1 MSKSTTV
8 AKAAD
13 ASVPVDPEQTL
24 KACKAL
30 VAHIKKSA
38 AEPRED
44 GKQNLLGDEE
54 TAVAETPVWLTL
66 TTKKHI
72 HDSHRT
78 STQAIVHPGSHHG
91 GLFAPALSF
100 FMSPTMPPRRSC
112 AACETAADSFPGL
125 QPGKIVLPNPLNNS
139 EELSVCLITAD
150 PQRWYKNA
158 VADEF
163 PEDLRAKIGRVID
176 ISHLRAKFKAY
187 EAQRK
192 LFSEHD
198 VFLADDRII
207 NRLPKALGKTFYK
220 TTTKRPVPVVLMA
233 PREKVDGKRVAAPK
247 GKKAKRDPTENVNA
261 RPIPEIVTEV
271 QKAIGAA
278 HVHLSPSTNTAVKV
292 GYANWEPEKIAAN
305 VDTAARELVE
315 RFVPQK
321 WQNVR
326 NFYVKGPETAAL
338 PIYQTDELWLDDS
351 KVVPEGQQPPSALPG
366 KGQKAIG
373 EKPNVGKKRKS
384 LDAEPELAVEE
395 SAKEDR
401 PKKKVKKA
409 VVPESNDDK
418 LDKEISER
426 KAKLKKQ
433 KKAAAKKAEI

>member
-38 AEPRED
+38 AEPRDD

-72 HDSHRT
+72 HDSHR
-78 STQAIVHPGSHHG
+78 
-91 GLFAPALSF
+91 
-100 FMSPTMPPRRSC
+100 
-112 AACETAADSFPGL
+112 L
-125 QPGKIVLPNPLNNS
+125 QPGKIVLPNPLNTN

-220 TTTKRPVPVVLMA
+220 TTTKRPIPVVLMA

-247 GKKAKRDPTENVNA
+247 GKKPKRDPTENINA
-261 RPIPEIVTEV
+261 RPIPEIVNEV

-278 HVHLSPSTNTAVKV
+278 HVHLSPSTNTAIKV

-384 LDAEPELAVEE
+384 LDAEPEPAAEE
-395 SAKEDR
+395 PVKEDR

-409 VVPESNDDK
+409 VPESNDDK

-426 KAKLKKQ
+426 KANLRKQ

>member
-1 MSKSTTV
+1 MSNSTAVT
-8 AKAAD
+8 KASD
-13 ASVPVDPEQTL
+13 ATVPVDPEQTL

-30 VAHIKKSA
+30 VSHIKKTA
-38 AEPRED
+38 AAPRSD
-44 GKQNLLGDEE
+44 GKQNLLADEE
-54 TAVAETPVWLTL
+54 STIGETPIWLTL

-72 HDSHRT
+72 HDSHR
-78 STQAIVHPGSHHG
+78 
-91 GLFAPALSF
+91 
-100 FMSPTMPPRRSC
+100 
-112 AACETAADSFPGL
+112 L
-125 QPGKIVLPNPLNNS
+125 QPGKIILPNPLNTG

-207 NRLPKALGKTFYK
+207 NRLPKALGKSFYK
-220 TTTKRPVPVVLMA
+220 TTTKRPIPVVLMA
-233 PREKVDGKRVAAPK
+233 QRPKVDGKRVPAAK
-247 GKKAKRDPTENVNA
+247 GKKQKRDPAENVNA
-261 RPIPEIVTEV
+261 RPVPEIVAEV
-271 QKAIGAA
+271 RRAIGAA
-278 HVHLSPSTNTAVKV
+278 LVHLSPSTNTAVKV
-292 GYANWEPEKIAAN
+292 GYANWEPEKLAAN
-305 VDTAARELVE
+305 INTVVRELVE

-326 NFYVKGPETAAL
+326 NFYIKGPETAAL
-338 PIYQTDELWLDDS
+338 PIYQTDELWLDES

-366 KGQKAIG
+366 RKQKAIA
-373 EKPNVGKKRKS
+373 EKPNIGKKRKP
-384 LDAEPELAVEE
+384 LDGESEPARLEGPKEE
-395 SAKEDR
+395 KGEKEEKEER
-401 PKKKVKKA
+401 PKKKAKKA
-409 VVPESNDDK
+409 LPESNDDR
-418 LDKEISER
+418 LDKEIAER

-433 KKAAAKKAEI
+433 KKAAANKADI

>member
-1 MSKSTTV
+1 MSKSTAVT
-8 AKAAD
+8 KASD

-30 VAHIKKSA
+30 VAHIKKTAS
-38 AEPRED
+38 EPRDD
-44 GKQNLLGDEE
+44 GKPNLLADEE
-54 TAVAETPVWLTL
+54 TTIAETPVWLTL

-72 HDSHRT
+72 HDSHR
-78 STQAIVHPGSHHG
+78 
-91 GLFAPALSF
+91 
-100 FMSPTMPPRRSC
+100 
-112 AACETAADSFPGL
+112 L
-125 QPGKIVLPNPLNNS
+125 QPGKIVLPNPLNTND
-139 EELSVCLITAD
+139 ELSVCLITAD

-176 ISHLRAKFKAY
+176 ISHLQAKFKAY

-207 NRLPKALGKTFYK
+207 NRLPKALGKSFYK
-220 TTTKRPVPVVLMA
+220 TTTKRPIPVVLMA
-233 PREKVDGKRVAAPK
+233 PRPKVDGKRVAAPK
-247 GKKAKRDPTENVNA
+247 GKKQKRDPAENVNA
-261 RPIPEIVTEV
+261 RPIPEIVAEI

-278 HVHLSPSTNTAVKV
+278 LVHLSPSTNTAIKV
-292 GYANWEPEKIAAN
+292 GYASWEPEKIAAN
-305 VDTAARELVE
+305 IETVVRELVE

-326 NFYVKGPETAAL
+326 NFYLKGPETAAL

-373 EKPNVGKKRKS
+373 EKPNIGKKRKS
-384 LDAEPELAVEE
+384 LDGESEPAAQEPPKEE
-395 SAKEDR
+395 R
-401 PKKKVKKA
+401 PKKKAKKL
-409 VVPESNDDK
+409 VPESNDEK
-418 LDKEISER
+418 LDKEIAER

-433 KKAAAKKAEI
+433 KKAAANKAEI

>member
-1 MSKSTTV
+1 MSQSKAVT
-8 AKAAD
+8 KAAD
-13 ASVPVDPEQTL
+13 ASVPVKPEQTL

-30 VAHIKKSA
+30 VAHIKKAA

-44 GKQNLLGDEE
+44 GKQNLLADEE
-54 TAVAETPVWLTL
+54 STVAETPVWLTL

-72 HDSHRT
+72 HDSNR
-78 STQAIVHPGSHHG
+78 
-91 GLFAPALSF
+91 
-100 FMSPTMPPRRSC
+100 
-112 AACETAADSFPGL
+112 L
-125 QPGKIVLPNPLNNS
+125 QPGKIALPHSLNTS
-139 EELSVCLITAD
+139 EELSICLITAD

-163 PEDLRAKIGRVID
+163 PEELRAKIGRVID

-233 PREKVDGKRVAAPK
+233 PREKIDGKRAPAPK
-247 GKKAKRDPTENVNA
+247 GKKPKRDPVENVNA
-261 RPIPEIVTEV
+261 RPITEIVAEV
-271 QKAIGAA
+271 QRAIGSAL
-278 HVHLSPSTNTAVKV
+278 VHLSPSTNTAIKV
-292 GYANWEPEKIAAN
+292 GYASWEPEKLAAN
-305 VDTAARELVE
+305 VGAVVGELVE

-351 KVVPEGQQPPSALPG
+351 KVVPEGQQPANALPG
-366 KGQKAIG
+366 KKQGLLS
-373 EKPNVGKKRKS
+373 EKPNIGKKRKS
-384 LDAEPELAVEE
+384 LDAEPEAAAEEPAV
-395 SAKEDR
+395 AKEDR

-409 VVPESNDDK
+409 LPASNDDK
-418 LDKEISER
+418 LDKEIAER

-433 KKAAAKKAEI
+433 KTAAKKAADI

>member
-1 MSKSTTV
+1 
-8 AKAAD
+8 
-13 ASVPVDPEQTL
+13 
-24 KACKAL
+24 
-30 VAHIKKSA
+30 
-38 AEPRED
+38 
-44 GKQNLLGDEE
+44 
-54 TAVAETPVWLTL
+54 
-66 TTKKHI
+66 
-72 HDSHRT
+72 
-78 STQAIVHPGSHHG
+78 
-91 GLFAPALSF
+91 
-100 FMSPTMPPRRSC
+100 
-112 AACETAADSFPGL
+112 
-125 QPGKIVLPNPLNNS
+125 VLPNPLNTG
-139 EELSVCLITAD
+139 EEISVCLITAD

-176 ISHLRAKFKAY
+176 ISHIRAKFKAY

-207 NRLPKALGKTFYK
+207 NRLPKALGKSFYK
-220 TTTKRPVPVVLMA
+220 STTKRPVPVVLVA
-233 PREKVDGKRVAAPK
+233 PREKVDGKRVPAPK
-247 GKKAKRDPTENVNA
+247 GVRKPKRDPVENVNA

-278 HVHLSPSTNTAVKV
+278 LVHLSPSTNTAVKV
-292 GYANWEPEKIAAN
+292 GYASWEPEKLAAN
-305 VDTAARELVE
+305 VETVARELVE

-326 NFYVKGPETAAL
+326 NLYVKGPETAAL

-351 KVVPEGQQPPSALPG
+351 KVVAEGQQPPSALPG
-366 KGQKAIG
+366 KAKGLLG

-395 SAKEDR
+395 PVKEDR

-409 VVPESNDDK
+409 VPESNDDK
-418 LDKEISER
+418 LDKEIAER

-433 KKAAAKKAEI
+433 KKAAKKAADVDA

>member
-38 AEPRED
+38 AEPRDD
-44 GKQNLLGDEE
+44 GKQNLLADEE

-72 HDSHRT
+72 HDSHR
-78 STQAIVHPGSHHG
+78 
-91 GLFAPALSF
+91 
-100 FMSPTMPPRRSC
+100 
-112 AACETAADSFPGL
+112 L
-125 QPGKIVLPNPLNNS
+125 QPGKIILPNPLNTS

-176 ISHLRAKFKAY
+176 ISHLLAKFKAY

-247 GKKAKRDPTENVNA
+247 GKKPKRDPTENINA
-261 RPIPEIVTEV
+261 RPIPEIVNEV

-292 GYANWEPEKIAAN
+292 GYADWEPEKIAAN
-305 VDTAARELVE
+305 VDTVARELVE

-366 KGQKAIG
+366 KGQKAI

-384 LDAEPELAVEE
+384 LDAEPEPAAEE
-395 SAKEDR
+395 PVKEDR

-409 VVPESNDDK
+409 LPESNDDK